1 MLLEEGVAPKDIGVI
16 APYNAQVTTHTRAW
30 LQVQLL
36 HALFASKCIAPAQSS
51 VSARTLIEISSVL
64 SKAERKRCYHL
75 DSTRFSISIASPDA
89 GHRVQYGAQ

>member
-16 APYNAQVTTHTRAW
+16 APYNAQVTTHTQRCLRRVHESRAW

-51 VSARTLIEISSVL
+51 VSARTSIEISSVDGFQGREKEVP
-64 SKAERKRCYHL
+64 S
-75 DSTRFSISIASPDA
+75 S
-89 GHRVQYGAQ
+89 